1 MMERGA
7 TIALFIVVI
16 VGMLAMINLVMPE
29 PTAQLTQGQ
38 GVYIT
43 EDAAHLA
50 ISCKNPQQQVNF
62 LRYDANYAVFCCLE
76 DMIGQNDCRFE
87 KRVLLTRTY

>member
-1 MMERGA
+1 MERGA
-7 TIALFIVVI
+7 LAALIVTVTVGILAVI
-16 VGMLAMINLVMPE
+16 TLMMPE
-29 PTAQLTQGQ
+29 PTAMLMTDQ

-43 EDAAHLA
+43 ENAAHMA
-50 ISCKNPQQQVNF
+50 IACKNPTQTVNF

-76 DMIGQNDCRFE
+76 DMIGQNECRFE